1 MRYPKYNRTFSSC
14 STLKK
19 QLVLK
24 TQRHAAPLSMRPMI
38 LLSSLVIFTVWQI
51 WIWGHTP
58 RELLSLLLILPL
70 DAAWALMVFCPI
82 AGQWTLMV
90 TCVLYLPLPIHTPEL
105 LQFVS
110 PLVLCADGTIR
121 KQKWLIIVT
130 FASLLGLQWWHSRVL
145 DGMFVANIMAFMFTI
160 GLAWAARVIVEERE
174 LAREKAQNIKEETER
189 LLAGAIHDTTARDL
203 TRLVLRLKHW
213 GEADTASQ
221 RELQQELLQETTESL
236 TRLRRL
242 IYILEGVQQS
252 HDKEMLTLKQTL
264 EQTLEQARKHLEH
277 TKITLIANIDSRVC
291 DLPSAKT
298 MMVIETV
305 AELLSNAEKYA
316 SPHTEV
322 ELSLNLEGKMV
333 NLFQSN
339 HIGYLLETAAV
350 SGGTGLQRLA
360 YRLDN
365 LGGNLDLSL
374 IHI

>member
-1 MRYPKYNRTFSSC
+1 
-14 STLKK
+14 
-19 QLVLK
+19 
-24 TQRHAAPLSMRPMI
+24 MI

-213 GEADTASQ
+213 GEA
-221 RELQQELLQETTESL
+221 
-236 TRLRRL
+236 
-242 IYILEGVQQS
+242 
-252 HDKEMLTLKQTL
+252 
-264 EQTLEQARKHLEH
+264 EQARKHLEH

-365 LGGNLDLSL
+365 LGGNLDTSTIGTMWLVEAQIPL
-374 IHI
+374 IPDLETLLKGQS